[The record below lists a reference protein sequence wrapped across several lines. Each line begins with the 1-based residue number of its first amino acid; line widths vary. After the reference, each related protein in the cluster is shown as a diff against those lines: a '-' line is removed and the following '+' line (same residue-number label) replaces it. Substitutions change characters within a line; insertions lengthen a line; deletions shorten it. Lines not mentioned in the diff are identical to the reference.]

1 MSKFHGK
8 TVIVD
13 LDGTIADSEHRLH
26 HIKTKPKK
34 WNKFNKLAYD
44 DSVIDDIHFLV
55 RSLWLSG
62 CKVVVCTAR
71 EESGREETERWLYC
85 PEKANL
91 KDVVEK
97 VYMRPKGD
105 YREDSI
111 VKIETLLP
119 MIVSDGYDVFLVL
132 EDRNRVVEA
141 WRNAGLRCLH
151 VCWGDY

>member
-8 TVIVD
+8 TVICD

-26 HIKTKPKK
+26 HIKQKPKN
-34 WNKFNKLAYD
+34 WRKFNDLAYD
-44 DSVIDDIHFLV
+44 DNVIDDIHFLV

-62 CKVVVCTAR
+62 CKIVVATAR

-85 PEKANL
+85 SDKANMSGI
-91 KDVVEK
+91 VEK

-111 VKIETLLP
+111 VKIDRLLP
-119 MIVSDGYDVFLVL
+119 QILADGHNIFLII
-132 EDRNRVVEA
+132 EDRSQVVSA
-141 WRNAGLRCLH
+141 WRNAGFRCLQ
-151 VCWGDY
+151 VCEGNY